1 MGRFYRAAPA
11 LYAAV
16 CAPHAWH
23 WRILGAGPTGTDAMR
38 KPATPALPPA
48 FRLAVPLLLAM
59 LLGACATG
67 GAGLPGTQAAGDVPA
82 IPDDAVAAVRTEDN
96 GDVVTEYRVQG
107 QLRVVKVVPFRGP
120 AYYLVDRDGDGH
132 MDPAKGE
139 VPTTW
144 FKLFSW

>member
-1 MGRFYRAAPA
+1 
-11 LYAAV
+11 
-16 CAPHAWH
+16 
-23 WRILGAGPTGTDAMR
+23 MR
-38 KPATPALPPA
+38 KPAKPAPSRFAAPLM
-48 FRLAVPLLLAM
+48 LAVM
-59 LLGACATG
+59 LGACATG
-67 GAGLPGTQAAGDVPA
+67 GAARPGSQAAGDVPA

-107 QLRVVKVVPFRGP
+107 QLRMVKVVPFRGP
-120 AYYLVDRDGDGH
+120 AYYLVDRDGDGR

>member
-1 MGRFYRAAPA
+1 
-11 LYAAV
+11 
-16 CAPHAWH
+16 
-23 WRILGAGPTGTDAMR
+23 MR
-38 KPATPALPPA
+38 NPVTPALSSA
-48 FRLAVPLLLAM
+48 FRGAVPLLLAM
-59 LLGACATG
+59 LLEACATG
-67 GAGLPGTQAAGDVPA
+67 GTALPGAQGAGDVPA
-82 IPDDAVAAVRTEDN
+82 IPDEAVAAVRTEGN

-107 QLRVVKVVPFRGP
+107 QLRMVKVVPVRGP

>member
-1 MGRFYRAAPA
+1 
-11 LYAAV
+11 
-16 CAPHAWH
+16 
-23 WRILGAGPTGTDAMR
+23 MR
-38 KPATPALPPA
+38 QPATPAPPIA
-48 FRLAVPLLLAM
+48 LRLAAPLLLAS
-59 LLGACATG
+59 LLAACATVPQATG
-67 GAGLPGTQAAGDVPA
+67 GESLPVP
-82 IPDDAVAAVRTEDN
+82 DGAVAAVHTEDN

-107 QLRVVKVVPFRGP
+107 QLRMVKVVPFRGP

>member
-1 MGRFYRAAPA
+1 
-11 LYAAV
+11 
-16 CAPHAWH
+16 
-23 WRILGAGPTGTDAMR
+23 MR
-38 KPATPALPPA
+38 TALP
-48 FRLAVPLLLAM
+48 VLLAM
-59 LLGACATG
+59 ASVLAGCATVPPEQM
-67 GAGLPGTQAAGDVPA
+67 LPA
-82 IPDDAVAAVRTEDN
+82 DAVTATRTEGN

-107 QLRVVKVVPFRGP
+107 QLRMVKVVPVRGP

>member
-1 MGRFYRAAPA
+1 
-11 LYAAV
+11 
-16 CAPHAWH
+16 
-23 WRILGAGPTGTDAMR
+23 MR
-38 KPATPALPPA
+38 NPATPALPAA
-48 FRLAVPLLLAM
+48 FRAAASLVLAT

-67 GAGLPGTQAAGDVPA
+67 GAGLPATHAAGDVPA
-82 IPDDAVAAVRTEDN
+82 IPDGAIAAVRTEDN

-107 QLRVVKVVPFRGP
+107 QLRMVKVEPFRGP